1 MREHF
6 GLRPIPD
13 PYNDPQKDPLS
24 ASYGSKYVLDMDGTS
39 FSGRFYRVLGSRCA
53 ALKQTI
59 IHEWHDGRQVPWV
72 HFVPVS
78 MEAEELGEIMHF
90 LIEGEAGQKIGK
102 QIAEDG
108 RNWEHHSSKNR
119 SGAHLVANIDGIWES
134 CIG

>member
-1 MREHF
+1 MAVGAQCDPDACTAMREHF

-24 ASYGSKYVLDMDGTS
+24 ASYGSKYVLDMDGNG

-59 IHEWHDGRQVPWV
+59 IHEWHDGRLVPWV
-72 HFVPVS
+72 HFIPVS

-90 LIEGEAGQKIGK
+90 LVEEEAGQKL
-102 QIAEDG
+102 E
-108 RNWEHHSSKNR
+108 NR
-119 SGAHLVANIDGIWES
+119 
-134 CIG
+134 